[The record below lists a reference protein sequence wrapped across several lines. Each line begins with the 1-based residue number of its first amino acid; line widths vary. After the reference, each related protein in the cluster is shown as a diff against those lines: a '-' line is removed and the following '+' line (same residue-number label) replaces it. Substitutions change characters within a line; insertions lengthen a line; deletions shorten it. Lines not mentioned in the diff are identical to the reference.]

1 MVAKALDAAR
11 ALQVAILLFDEVE
24 VLDFAGPFE
33 VFGVARSGADE
44 PAFEVVTV
52 ALQPDPVFARNSLQ
66 VIPSFGAADF
76 RRADILV
83 IPGGPGTRLEMKDS
97 RMLEFVRDAS
107 ASVEVTLSVCTGALL
122 LGSAGVLQG
131 RGATTHW
138 AAMTELEALDCGAA
152 LYPGARVV
160 DNGSLVVCAGV
171 SAGIDGA
178 LYVVERLL
186 GRPQAAAAAR
196 AMEYD
201 WSAPD
206 QGRGLVVHNAD

>member
-1 MVAKALDAAR
+1 MAAKALIPTR
-11 ALQVAILLFDEVE
+11 SLQVAILLFDDVE

-33 VFGVARSGADE
+33 VFGVARSAAGV
-44 PAFEVVTV
+44 PAFDVMTV
-52 ALQPDPVFARNSLQ
+52 ALEPGPVFARNSLQ
-66 VIPSFGAADF
+66 VVPSFGAADF

-83 IPGGPGTRLEMKDS
+83 IPGGLGTRRELTNS
-97 RMLEFVRDAS
+97 TMLEFIRAAS
-107 ASVEVTLSVCTGALL
+107 ALADVTLSVCTGALL
-122 LGSAGVLQG
+122 LGSAGILHG

-138 AAMTELEALDCGAA
+138 AAMTELEALNCGAA

-186 GRPQAAAAAR
+186 GRLHADATAR

-201 WSAPD
+201 WSALD
-206 QGRGLVVHNAD
+206 RGRNLVVHNAD